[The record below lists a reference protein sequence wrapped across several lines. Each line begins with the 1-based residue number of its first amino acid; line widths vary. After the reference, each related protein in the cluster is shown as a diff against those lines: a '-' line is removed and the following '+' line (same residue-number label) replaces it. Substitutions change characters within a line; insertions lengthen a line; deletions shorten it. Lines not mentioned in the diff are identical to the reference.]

1 MLGNV
6 QLKQLWSVDK
16 IRDFVGFDKV
26 AWSAMPCC
34 LSDLNRLVTQ
44 RLLSVTRV
52 SLVFAWLMGL
62 SVSASPLL
70 DSATPTEFFTNVA
83 SRLLRAELGQDLNR
97 IQVYPTNQYTPEV
110 HRLLQVSANLYDCT
124 TNRSEF
130 GRPYFPSVFRPM
142 FTNDSGN
149 FYICGYLEEPG
160 IDLVNAP
167 IRDLTDP
174 AQREIMEPMDMAL
187 GIPVVIGA
195 RKGFPSFNE
204 IAMQTAIR
212 FHRKLEFR
220 RNPATGRVNETNQM
234 LMVGITNTHG
244 LEAWNSY
251 SNVYPRPVRVHT
263 QTRIRFELTNGVK
276 TLLSKDFTARD
287 DRTLAANTWP
297 GYINPNLAGYSF
309 CVPIDPRTNVQALL
323 PMSTYLQ
330 TSQVLTQLSGTFE
343 RGAGFESPNWGCTIQ
358 AEVSFSMIDVAAG
371 RIVDYV
377 NLTKTNG
384 YQDLAG
390 ILQHG
395 GVYQPEARYRP
406 DASPGSVW
414 ATNRSSSSFMTPTF
428 GVLNQVMVG
437 MGGVTVTESQW
448 RNFAP
453 SVTSNFPREA
463 LQRQFEDQ
471 LLRTDVNGA
480 SVFYAP
486 FDPFRTIYFN
496 MNWQANDPFVHYT
509 VADAVVPSNSQVELY
524 FSLFSP
530 TDSIGKVN
538 RRYEPWTYLT
548 ASGSTS
554 PTRFDVSLKDPLI
567 SRSDDWDFPEA
578 QPLSP
583 EWIGRV
589 HRGTPW
595 MTINLKSTRTDPL
608 RWREWMPGWNSQ
620 DILLADPSSDRL
632 LVDLLAPLLNT
643 NPPSALARLN
653 QPDSEA
659 WQTVLHGLPVLTN
672 ILADEQ
678 FIENPLLAASYEQL
692 TIDSNSSPASLVGS
706 ALEQLQANQPT
717 HHLTRLSDLLAEPA
731 ISLASP
737 WLHMTSR
744 QALRGINDAA
754 YEMIPSGLLGRLWP
768 DSVGTAI
775 PVQGSQPQFEFS
787 GVDGYDYRIECSTN
801 LTDWVPISTNYS
813 DGLNV
818 HFIRPPASA
827 SGMYFR
833 SSLVNP

>member
-1 MLGNV
+1 M
-6 QLKQLWSVDK
+6 K
-16 IRDFVGFDKV
+16 
-26 AWSAMPCC
+26 
-34 LSDLNRLVTQ
+34 
-44 RLLSVTRV
+44 
-52 SLVFAWLMGL
+52 
-62 SVSASPLL
+62 
-70 DSATPTEFFTNVA
+70 
-83 SRLLRAELGQDLNR
+83 
-97 IQVYPTNQYTPEV
+97 
-110 HRLLQVSANLYDCT
+110 
-124 TNRSEF
+124 
-130 GRPYFPSVFRPM
+130 
-142 FTNDSGN
+142 
-149 FYICGYLEEPG
+149 
-160 IDLVNAP
+160 
-167 IRDLTDP
+167 
-174 AQREIMEPMDMAL
+174 PMDMAL
-187 GIPVVIGA
+187 GIPAVIGA

-204 IAMQTAIR
+204 FSMQTVMR
-212 FHRKLEFR
+212 FHRKLQFR
-220 RNPATGRVNETNQM
+220 LDPATGRVVETNQM

-263 QTRIRFELTNGVK
+263 QTRIRFELTNEVK
-276 TLLSKDFTARD
+276 TLLSKDFTTRD

-297 GYINPNLAGYSF
+297 GFLNLSAAPFSF
-309 CVPIDPRTNVQALL
+309 VAPIDPRTNVQALL

-330 TSQVLTQLSGTFE
+330 TSQVLTQLSGIFE
-343 RGAGFESPNWGCTIQ
+343 RGSGFESPRWGCTLR
-358 AEVSFSMIDVAAG
+358 ADVCFSMIDIAAG

-377 NLTKTNG
+377 NLTRTNG

-395 GVYQPEARYRP
+395 GVYQPGARYRP
-406 DASPGSVW
+406 DASPGSLW
-414 ATNRSSSSFMTPTF
+414 LTNRSSSSFMTPTF
-428 GVLNQVMVG
+428 GVLNQISVC
-437 MGGVTVTESQW
+437 MGAVTVSEAQW
-448 RNFAP
+448 RSFVGSA
-453 SVTSNFPREA
+453 SVSRPRTE
-463 LQRQFEDQ
+463 LQRQFVDQ
-471 LLRTDVNGA
+471 LLRTDVNGV

-486 FDPFRTIYFN
+486 FDPFRIIYFN
-496 MNWQANDPFVHYT
+496 MNWQANDPLVHYT
-509 VADAVVPSNSQVELY
+509 VADLVRPTNSQVELDV
-524 FSLFSP
+524 SP
-530 TDSIGKVN
+530 RTPVDSIN
-538 RRYEPWTYLT
+538 RLNPRYEPWTFQT
-548 ASGSTS
+548 AGASTS
-554 PTRFDVSLKDPLI
+554 PTRFDLSLKDPLI

-583 EWIGRV
+583 EWLGRV

-595 MTINLKSTRTDPL
+595 MTINLKSTRTDQL

-620 DILLADPSSDRL
+620 DSLLADPSSDRL

-678 FIENPLLAASYEQL
+678 FIDDPLLAASFQQL
-692 TIDSNSSPASLVGS
+692 TIDSNSSPASVVGA

-744 QALRGINDAA
+744 QTIRGINDTA
-754 YEMIPSGLLGRLWP
+754 YEMIASGLLGRLWP

-775 PVQGSQPQFEFS
+775 HAGQGEPPSFAFS
-787 GVDGYDYRIECSTN
+787 GVEGYAYRLECSTN
-801 LTDWVPISTNYS
+801 LKDWVAISTNYS